1 MITFAETRGISAVG
15 SAQHWQCWG
24 QEFESPMLHQQKPL
38 SHKGLRVFLVLRP
51 LRAAC
56 PSGGAAPQ
64 KPARDVWIP
73 RVHSLKP
80 GTPGRVPGL
89 FDRPLNHR
97 GSARWRTALI
107 FAYACGPRW
116 SLRCR
121 QPTGWTLPL
130 HHRPPFLCALFAQKS
145 DIVHSSFK
153 GVFKS
158 VIAW

>member
-1 MITFAETRGISAVG
+1 M
-15 SAQHWQCWG
+15 
-24 QEFESPMLHQQKPL
+24 

-64 KPARDVWIP
+64 KPAREVWIP

-89 FDRPLNHR
+89 LDRPLNHR
-97 GSARWRTALI
+97 GSARFCALLHRQRGGARPSQPSGFCALLRTALI

-116 SLRCR
+116 SLWSR